1 MVWES
6 RIPVLL
12 LPRFVV
18 GSGRDDDGREEDDDE
33 DEQEAEADE
42 SRTGDRVLFSV
53 SRFRSKTSARNFAA
67 AVSCALRVLR
77 DGGGGGWSMLRSV
90 GGWGFFELCGW
101 CGTMAVVFLRFPE
114 DNDATAAVTDVP
126 LDDVV
131 PLSVPVVVNATC
143 CCCCC

>member
-18 GSGRDDDGREEDDDE
+18 EGGREDDGREEEADEGE

-42 SRTGDRVLFSV
+42 SRTGDRGCSV
-53 SRFRSKTSARNFAA
+53 SRFRSARNCAA

-77 DGGGGGWSMLRSV
+77 DGCCGGGWSMLRSV
-90 GGWGFFELCGW
+90 GGWGVFELCEW

-114 DNDATAAVTDVP
+114 DTATADGTDVP

-131 PLSVPVVVNATC
+131 PLAVDVVVNATC
-143 CCCCC
+143 CCCC

>member
-77 DGGGGGWSMLRSV
+77 DGCCGGGWSMLRSV
-90 GGWGFFELCGW
+90 GGWGVFELCEW

-114 DNDATAAVTDVP
+114 DTATADGTDVP

-131 PLSVPVVVNATC
+131 PLAVDVVVNATC
-143 CCCCC
+143 CCCC